1 MALSAMELKLGV
13 FGVLPTRHAKT
24 NAKPMRP
31 RSSCTVRHF
40 TRVLTS
46 RSDRSRCSDITS
58 DEPPWFWLRENPK
71 TPIWAPIKMVQV
83 QGSPVYI
90 YGYTLLFLVN
100 VKLTFHLAVQQPLGS
115 LVLVDPDFLPLLLAF
130 HTLPQHTS
138 PSLRAQ
144 VHRTQDP
151 KTNKNRA
158 YFIKLLG
165 HVSLTW
171 CTKALSLYTAAT

>member
-58 DEPPWFWLRENPK
+58 DEPPWFWLQENPK
-71 TPIWAPIKMVQV
+71 THIWAPIKMAQV

-90 YGYTLLFLVN
+90 YGYTTVSCECKTYISSSCSAASWKPSSCWSWFPSS
-100 VKLTFHLAVQQPLGS
+100 A
-115 LVLVDPDFLPLLLAF
+115 
-130 HTLPQHTS
+130 TS
-138 PSLRAQ
+138 ISYSSA
-144 VHRTQDP
+144 
-151 KTNKNRA
+151 A
-158 YFIKLLG
+158 YFSQSEG
-165 HVSLTW
+165 SGP
-171 CTKALSLYTAAT
+171 SYSGS